1 MGFGVAGKVRDAGMR
16 RIIVKENKKDIEPLH
31 CLLHKIEEGSTEI
44 NVSGLVGAARPFVVS
59 LLFDRREEPLLVV
72 CPGEKEAAAFAR
84 TLSLFLGEESVFHYP
99 SLDFLTIDM
108 FALQREEE
116 LLRLKALAGL
126 QVSNK
131 MVVVASIASLMQKV
145 MPFQKFSESLRI
157 ISTGDTLNREEF
169 CARLISQG
177 YKRAG
182 LVEEKGEFSIRGNI
196 IDIFPPTEKN
206 PLRLEML
213 GDDIESIRIF
223 DASSQRSIGASAV
236 FVLPPAG
243 EIVMNQSALELA
255 VRNIRRRA
263 DDLSLSREIRNRLVD
278 TLKNGLTDSVN
289 PIFLPLFYESY
300 DAGSGLSCDTLSG
313 LFDYLSKNTLVI
325 LDDPLAVQQAMQ
337 DTQMNID
344 KLLYK
349 TRSSGKFYL
358 EKENT
363 YIDPEAVLERLGRF
377 GQISLEGLA
386 LEKRDNPAQEIAF
399 ETHPYQNTGDLR
411 AGEIKEEASL
421 RWTAE
426 NIKSWIA
433 GSHLIFFFCSVPED
447 IPRMKHLLL
456 SYDLPVQ
463 VLPVNEPVADVI
475 GRWQGNPQLF
485 LREGEIAGGIVFPAM
500 KLVFL
505 SEEDVFVKK
514 APRRR
519 TRPAREGYFIKSF
532 GDLKED
538 DFIVHTDFGIGLYRG
553 LKKITVGK
561 IENDFLVIEYLDNDK
576 LYIPVNSLQKIQRYL
591 GPEGYTPRIEKMG
604 GTSWEAVKEKV
615 KKSVKE
621 YAEELVG
628 VYAAREALERKSFSP
643 PDRIYEEFC
652 STFEFDETPDQV
664 KAIEDIHADMDDQKP
679 MDRLICGDAG
689 FGKTEVA
696 IRSAFRAVMDG
707 KQVAV
712 LVPTTI
718 LSEQHYRTF
727 SRRFNDFPVRVEVLN
742 RFKSA
747 AEQKK
752 IVEEIKN
759 QKVDIVVGTHR
770 LLQKDVA
777 FKDLGLVII
786 DEEQRFG
793 VSHKEKLKKMRA
805 LVDVLTLSATPIP
818 RTLHLSLVGIRDL
831 SIINTPPEDRVSIKT
846 YVLEFDEDAIKTAIA
861 KELERGGQV
870 FFVHDRVRSIY
881 SVARLVQR
889 LVPQAIVGVVHGQMK
904 PAEIEKAMTA
914 FIRQQ
919 SDVLVCTT
927 IIGSGLDIPTANTII
942 INRAEKFGLAQL
954 YQIRGRVG
962 RSSQEAFA
970 YLLLPKGAMLSREA
984 MKRLQVIKEFS
995 EPGSGFRIA
1004 YNDLEIRGG
1013 GNLLGISQS
1022 GHISAVGYELYT
1034 ELMEKTIREIR
1045 GENTGEEELLPEI
1058 QLGISAFI
1066 PEEYVQDVHQRLVL
1080 YKRISLAG
1088 HDEDI
1093 SAIRNELRDCYGEI
1107 PPSAE
1112 NLLRVIGIRNYLK
1125 TLKGKKMG
1133 YDGKYMY
1140 IFFRDNSPVDPAK
1153 MIALYHKKIKELR
1166 FTPDYKLF
1174 LPLPSL
1180 AGNEILNQADLLLK
1194 MLAQ

>member
-1 MGFGVAGKVRDAGMR
+1 VRKFITKKINKGTEYLHDFIR
-16 RIIVKENKKDIEPLH
+16 RIS
-31 CLLHKIEEGSTEI
+31 EGSAKVD
-44 NVSGLVGAARPFVVS
+44 VSGLNGAARPFLVS
-59 LLFDRREEPLLVV
+59 LLFERLERPLLIV
-72 CPGEKEAAAFAR
+72 CPEEKEAAAFAR
-84 TLSLFLGEESVFHYP
+84 DLSLFLGEESVFYYP

-108 FALQREEE
+108 FALQKEEE
-116 LLRLKALAGL
+116 LTRLEVLTHL
-126 QVSNK
+126 QIK
-131 MVVVASIASLMQKV
+131 TKTIVVTSVIALMQKV
-145 MPFQKFSESLRI
+145 TPMDVFNDYLQI
-157 ISTGDTLNREEF
+157 ISSGDTLNRDDF
-169 CARLISQG
+169 CSRLISGG
-177 YKRAG
+177 YKRES
-182 LVEEKGEFSIRGNI
+182 LVEEKGEFSIRGSI
-196 IDIFPPTEKN
+196 IDIFPPAEKN
-206 PLRLEML
+206 PLRLEMF
-213 GDDIESIRIF
+213 GDDIESIRTF
-223 DASSQRSIGASAV
+223 DSSSQRSIGAADA
-236 FVLPPAG
+236 F
-243 EIVMNQSALELA
+243 IVGLASEVIINPSNLELA

-263 DDLSLSREIRNRLVD
+263 DDLSLPREIRNRLVD
-278 TLKNGLTDSVN
+278 SLKNGLTNSIN

-300 DAGSGLSCDTLSG
+300 DNNGGLSRDKLSS

-325 LDDPLAVQQAMQ
+325 LDNPLAVNQAIV
-337 DTQMNID
+337 NAGLHID
-344 KLLYK
+344 KLLFK
-349 TRSSGKFYL
+349 TKNSGKFYL
-358 EKENT
+358 EKENN
-363 YIDPEAVLERLGRF
+363 YVDPTGIAAGLDRF
-377 GQISLEGLA
+377 GQVSLAGLS
-386 LEKRDNPAQEIAF
+386 LDQEPDDAVTAVSF
-399 ETHPYQNTGDLR
+399 DTHQYLCTGELL
-411 AGEIKEEASL
+411 AGEIKEDAYL

-426 NIKSWIA
+426 KIKLWLSEDM
-433 GSHLIFFFCSVPED
+433 SIFLFCPASEALQ
-447 IPRMKHLLL
+447 RMKHLLL

-463 VLPVNEPVADVI
+463 ISSSRDSVLEIID
-475 GRWQGNPQLF
+475 RFQGSPQLV
-485 LREGEIAGGIVFPAM
+485 LLEGEISTSFIIPAM

-505 SEEDVFVKK
+505 SEEEIFVKK
-514 APRRR
+514 ATRRR
-519 TRPAREGYFIKSF
+519 VRPMREGYFIKSF

-538 DFIVHTDFGIGLYRG
+538 DFIVHTDFGIGIYRG

-561 IENDFLVIEYLDNDK
+561 IENDFLIIEYLDGDK
-576 LYIPVNSLQKIQRYL
+576 LYIPVNSLEKIQRYL
-591 GPEGYTPRIEKMG
+591 GPDGYVPKIDRMG

-615 KKSVKE
+615 KKSVRE
-621 YAEELVG
+621 YAEELVAI
-628 VYAAREALERKSFSP
+628 YAAREALERKSFAP

-652 STFEFDETPDQV
+652 STFEFEETPDQD
-664 KAIEDIHADMDDQKP
+664 KAIEDIHLDMDDSKP

-718 LSEQHYRTF
+718 LAEQHYQTF
-727 SRRFNDFPVRVEVLN
+727 SRRLRNFPVRVEVLN

-752 IVEEIKN
+752 IIEEMKN

-770 LLQKDVA
+770 LLQKDIE
-777 FKDLGLVII
+777 FKDIGLVII

-793 VSHKEKLKKMRA
+793 VAHKEKLKKMRT

-831 SIINTPPEDRVSIKT
+831 SIINTPPENRVSIKT
-846 YVLEFDEDAIKTAIA
+846 YVLEFDEDAIKAAIE
-861 KELERGGQV
+861 KELARQGQV

-881 SVARLVQR
+881 SMARLVQR
-889 LVPQAIVGVVHGQMK
+889 LVPQARVGVVHGQMK
-904 PAEIEKAMTA
+904 SAEIEKAMTG
-914 FIRQQ
+914 FIRHEC
-919 SDVLVCTT
+919 DVLVCTT
-927 IIGSGLDIPTANTII
+927 IIGSGLDIPGANTII

-970 YLLLPKGAMLSREA
+970 YLLLPRGAMLSREA

-1034 ELMEKTIREIR
+1034 ELMEKTVREIK
-1045 GENTGEEELLPEI
+1045 GEEIGEEELLPEI

-1088 HDEDI
+1088 SDEDI
-1093 SAIRNELRDCYGEI
+1093 NQIKSEMQDCYGDL
-1107 PPSAE
+1107 PASVD
-1112 NLLRVIGIRNYLK
+1112 NLLQVIRIRNCLK
-1125 TLKGKKMG
+1125 PLKGKKMG
-1133 YDGKYMY
+1133 YDGKYLY

-1153 MIALYHKKIKELR
+1153 IIALYHKKIKNLR
-1166 FTPDYKLF
+1166 FTPDYKLYV
-1174 LPLPSL
+1174 PAP
-1180 AGNEILNQADLLLK
+1180 AIHGKEILEQAGLLLK